1 MRNIWAYVVG
11 GLIIAGAAVTLY
23 QAVGK
28 KDSGRPAPSTVAE
41 QASPGVPR
49 ADGQVGKVELT
60 AEDFVLGNPNAA
72 VTLVEYASL
81 TCPHCAALNNDVMP
95 QIKKDYVE
103 TGKVR
108 YVYRDFPLDQL
119 ALNASLLARCAGRE
133 RYFGFIDVLFSSQ
146 LNWARSTDPIK
157 ALEQV
162 ARLGGLPPDKFAACL
177 KDEDT
182 MNKVLQQRMDA
193 ERTFAINSTPTLFVD
208 GDRFNGGMSYD
219 QLKAVIDSHLAKKG

>member
-1 MRNIWAYVVG
+1 VG
-11 GLIIAGAAVTLY
+11 GLVIAGAAVALY
-23 QAVGK
+23 EAVGK
-28 KDSGRPAPSTVAE
+28 KDAGRPAPSAVAE
-41 QASPGVPR
+41 QASPDISAAPR
-49 ADGQVGKVELT
+49 ADGHVDKIELT
-60 AEDFVLGNPNAA
+60 AEDFVLGSPNAT

-103 TGKVR
+103 TGKMR

-119 ALNASLLARCAGRE
+119 ALNASLLARCAGRD

-146 LNWARSTDPIK
+146 MNWARSTDPIK

-177 KDEDT
+177 KDEET
-182 MNKVLQQRMDA
+182 MNKVLQQRLDA
-193 ERTFAINSTPTLFVD
+193 ERTFAINATPTLFVD
-208 GDRFNGGMSYD
+208 GDRFNGGLSYD
-219 QLKAVIDSHLAKKG
+219 QLKAVIESHLAKKG